1 MMKDLNN
8 EENRDFF
15 FGLIHHAIRGVAG
28 VAHHAIGAVRGLGH
42 AILGDKAKEDYIN
55 KIAEKLAFDRSPRRF
70 IIPFIRPHIMICPT
84 HHGDNKCQ
92 MDSKDLA
99 MKITNALMKDSNEKA
114 KKDFF
119 FGLVHHAIRG
129 VAGVAHHA
137 IGAVRGVAHHLLGDE
152 DKQDYYYGYH
162 PYHHYGH
169 HHYYYGD
176 DIINDH
182 YYGDEDEQ

>member
-1 MMKDLNN
+1 M
-8 EENRDFF
+8 
-15 FGLIHHAIRGVAG
+15 G
-28 VAHHAIGAVRGLGH
+28 
-42 AILGDKAKEDYIN
+42 
-55 KIAEKLAFDRSPRRF
+55 
-70 IIPFIRPHIMICPT
+70 
-84 HHGDNKCQ
+84 
-92 MDSKDLA
+92 A
-99 MKITNALMKDSNEKA
+99 MKITNSLIKDSNDENN
-114 KKDFF
+114 KDFI

-176 DIINDH
+176 DVTND
-182 YYGDEDEQ
+182 DFSVMKMNNKPRFFAVFKQPKQEKQT